1 MTVDRD
7 LELARRLEP
16 IIERLHRDSG
26 AHRWHVAEARLGA
39 ALLASARH
47 ALKDSSDP
55 RELARYL
62 ESVNIPDLALACACA
77 DGNDAAW
84 NHFVTEYRP
93 RLYAAAT
100 ALAGADGRELAD
112 LLYAELY
119 GVEVREGRRRS
130 LFDYFHGRSSLLTWL
145 RAVLAQRHVDRSRS
159 ASRLRPLEDAA
170 EPRSPEA
177 PPDPDRTRYVACLQR
192 ALTAALEALGPTDR
206 LRLSYYY
213 LQQLRMAEIGRLLGE
228 SEATVS
234 RKLERSRRGL
244 REDVEHRLR
253 HDERLTDPQVRQCF
267 EYATDQWHFDVSAA
281 LTGRDS

>member
-7 LELARRLEP
+7 QQLARELRP
-16 IIERLHRDSG
+16 VIERLYRDSG
-26 AHRWHVAEARLGA
+26 AHRWHVEEARLGA
-39 ALLASARH
+39 ALLAGARQ
-47 ALKDSSDP
+47 ALKDP
-55 RELARYL
+55 RDRRGLSRYL
-62 ESVNIPDLALACACA
+62 ESVNLPDLALACACA

-100 ALAGADGRELAD
+100 AIAGADGRELAD
-112 LLYAELY
+112 SLYAELY
-119 GVEVREGRRRS
+119 GIEVREGRRRS
-130 LFDYFHGRSSLLTWL
+130 LFEYFHGRSSLLTWL

-159 ASRLRPLEDAA
+159 AARLRPLEDAA
-170 EPRSPEA
+170 EPLA
-177 PPDPDRTRYVACLQR
+177 PDSAPDPDRARYMALMQR
-192 ALTAALEALGPTDR
+192 ALTAALKALGPADR

-234 RKLERSRRGL
+234 RKLERARRAL
-244 REDVEHRLR
+244 KQDVEHRLR

-267 EYATDQWHFDVSAA
+267 EYAMDQWHFDVSAV
-281 LTGRDS
+281 LSGRDS